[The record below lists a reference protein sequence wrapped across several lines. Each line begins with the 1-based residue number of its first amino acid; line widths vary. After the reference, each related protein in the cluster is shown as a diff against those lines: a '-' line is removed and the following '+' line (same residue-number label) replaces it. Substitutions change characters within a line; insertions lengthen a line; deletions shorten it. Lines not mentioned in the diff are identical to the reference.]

1 MPMDLDAVLLSR
13 IQFAFTIT
21 FHIIFPSFTIG
32 LAAWLAL
39 LEGRWL
45 LTGNPYYRQLF
56 GFWLKVFGVSFGMG
70 VVSGIV
76 MAFQF
81 GTNWAVLSERTG
93 PIQGPLLGYETFTAF
108 LLEATFFGVMLF
120 GRNRV
125 APWFYWLSCCMV
137 ALGTTFSAYWILMNN
152 SWMQV
157 PLGYE
162 EIDGRFVPTD
172 WAAIAFSKVAWL
184 RFMHMLIGAYLTSA
198 MCIAAAGAWLLL
210 RGRAIEQSRIMM
222 RSGLGLVAVLIWP
235 QMILGHFNGDYV
247 HEHQPAKFAAI
258 EARWEDEQPAS
269 EVIIGIPDPDQE
281 RNLYAI
287 EIPRLGSFIASGT
300 WDSRE
305 VGLKSFAPEDRP
317 PVLIPFFGFRIM
329 VGMALL
335 MWALSWFGMLMWARR
350 KSFDHSPWFLWLVFL
365 SFPSG
370 FIAVVTGWYVAEV
383 GRQPWVVYGLLRT
396 VDSHSP
402 NLVASDVVI
411 SLTLFVL
418 VYGLIFLSGA
428 LYIYRILRAGPEE
441 DIASPA
447 PDDLTGSRPLAVPGG
462 SPDGDAH
469 YARPGE

>member
-1 MPMDLDAVLLSR
+1 MDLDVVLLSR
-13 IQFAFTIT
+13 IQFAFTIS

-56 GFWLKVFGVSFGMG
+56 DFWLKVFGVSFGMG

-120 GRNRV
+120 GRERV
-125 APWFYWLSCCMV
+125 PPWFYWLSCCMV

-157 PLGYE
+157 PVGYE
-162 EIDGRFVPTD
+162 EIDGRFVPAD
-172 WAAIAFSKVAWL
+172 WAAIAFSQVAWI
-184 RFMHMLIGAYLTSA
+184 RFLHMLIGAYLTSA

-210 RGRAIEQSRIMM
+210 RGKAVEQSRIMM

-247 HEHQPAKFAAI
+247 HDHQPAKFAAI
-258 EARWEDEQPAS
+258 EARWQTEQPAS
-269 EVIIGIPDPDQE
+269 EVLIGIPDPDQE

-305 VGLKSFAPEDRP
+305 VGLEEFAAGRPAAGADPVLRLSHHGRHGPAHAGPVLVRRVALAPQAAVRGQPVVPVAGVPQLSERVHRRADRLVRGRGRP
-317 PVLIPFFGFRIM
+317 P
-329 VGMALL
+329 ALGGVRPAAHERR
-335 MWALSWFGMLMWARR
+335 ALAEPGRERR
-350 KSFDHSPWFLWLVFL
+350 PHLAHPVRRGLQPDLRLGRLVHL
-365 SFPSG
+365 PDPAG
-370 FIAVVTGWYVAEV
+370 
-383 GRQPWVVYGLLRT
+383 
-396 VDSHSP
+396 
-402 NLVASDVVI
+402 
-411 SLTLFVL
+411 
-418 VYGLIFLSGA
+418 
-428 LYIYRILRAGPEE
+428 RAG
-441 DIASPA
+441 
-447 PDDLTGSRPLAVPGG
+447 GG
-462 SPDGDAH
+462 HSTA
-469 YARPGE
+469 AAA

>member
-1 MPMDLDAVLLSR
+1 MEFDAVLLSR
-13 IQFAFTIT
+13 IQFAFTVS

-56 GFWLKVFGVSFGMG
+56 DFWLKVFGVSFGMG

-81 GTNWAVLSERTG
+81 GTNWAVLAERTG

-120 GRNRV
+120 GRSRV
-125 APWFYWLSCCMV
+125 PPRFYLFSCCMV

-157 PLGYE
+157 PVGYE
-162 EIDGRFVPTD
+162 EIDGRFVPND
-172 WAAIAFSKVAWL
+172 WAAIAFSQVAWI
-184 RFMHMLIGAYLTSA
+184 RFLHMLIGAYLTSA

-210 RGRAIEQSRIMM
+210 RGLAIEQSRIMM
-222 RSGLGLVAVLIWP
+222 RSGFGLVAILIWP

-247 HEHQPAKFAAI
+247 HDHQPAKFAAI
-258 EARWEDEQPAS
+258 EARWKTQQPAS
-269 EVIIGIPDPDQE
+269 EVLLAIPDPDQE

-287 EIPRLGSFIASGT
+287 EVPRLGSFIASGT

-305 VGLKSFAPEDRP
+305 VGLESFPPDDRP

-329 VGMALL
+329 VGMALIML
-335 MWALSWFGMLMWARR
+335 SLSWFGMWLWIRR
-350 KSFDHSPWFLWLVFL
+350 KHFEDSRWFLWLVFL
-365 SFPSG
+365 SFPTG
-370 FIAVVTGWYVAEV
+370 FIGVLTGWFVAEV

-396 VDSHSP
+396 VDAHSP
-402 NLVASDVVI
+402 NVTASEVVI
-411 SLTLFVL
+411 SLTLFVV
-418 VYGLIFLSGA
+418 VYSLIFLSGA
-428 LYIYRILRAGPEE
+428 YYIYRILQAGPEE
-441 DIASPA
+441 DIAPPA
-447 PDDLTGSRPLAVPGG
+447 PPGVTGKRPLAIPGG
-462 SPDGDAH
+462 SPGGVAH
-469 YARPGE
+469 HAAPGE